1 MKTNNRMFARRIT
14 RILICTGLAIFLISI
29 AIPPSVGLAQGKVKP
44 EWVMPKHYPNG
55 FDGMGR
61 IDSISEDRGEIVIDE
76 RILRLSSLVE
86 YHTPM
91 ASNVSSALFG
101 PGSYIG
107 YMINADRQITSI
119 WLIEME

>member
-1 MKTNNRMFARRIT
+1 MKTNNRMFTGRIT
-14 RILICTGLAIFLISI
+14 RIIICTGLAIFLLSI
-29 AIPPSVGLAQGKVKP
+29 AIPPGVGLAQGKVKP

-61 IDSISEDRGEIVIDE
+61 IDSISEDRGEVVIDE
-76 RILRLSSLVE
+76 IMFKLSPSVE
-86 YHTPM
+86 YHTPT

-101 PGSYIG
+101 PGSQVG
-107 YMINADRQITSI
+107 YEMDSEHQITSI